1 MCGRIMNIILY
12 NNLFICFN
20 LFSDNPSVSLIRTTT
35 TANYDETA
43 TIECEVVANPAATS
57 VYWQKLTTGNNAV
70 TIDTSTTAKY
80 DGATVASPSL
90 IIRNLDSSDIAN
102 YICFAANSVG
112 TGQSGQ
118 GSLNVIGSKLAF
130 HIQ

>member
-1 MCGRIMNIILY
+1 MT
-12 NNLFICFN
+12 
-20 LFSDNPSVSLIRTTT
+20 RTAT
-35 TANYDETA
+35 TANYGETV
-43 TIECEVVANPAATS
+43 IIQCEVVANPATTS

-70 TIDTSTTAKY
+70 TIDTSNTAKY
-80 DGATVASPSL
+80 GGATVASPSL

-102 YICFAANSVG
+102 YICFAANFVG

-130 HIQ
+130 HIHIQ